1 MINVVRAIVLS
12 LLIGVS
18 TPLIAQTNTGG
29 TLPPERERAAL
40 THWQAGQYVS
50 NKAVEWFGINHC
62 FVIDTISSS
71 VLKRMTGKSYPKD
84 CPIKSCMWIH
94 CKRSGLER
102 LSATR
107 ELPQTS
113 LTSSANS
120 TMQNIPS
127 NSSRLLTT
135 TMPTMRHL

>member
-71 VLKRMTGKSYPKD
+71 V
-84 CPIKSCMWIH
+84 
-94 CKRSGLER
+94 SGVR
-102 LSATR
+102 LFAKAGSKTVSM
-107 ELPQTS
+107 LPASQHSFT
-113 LTSSANS
+113 
-120 TMQNIPS
+120 
-127 NSSRLLTT
+127 
-135 TMPTMRHL
+135 